1 MKKIFILLLVVS
13 FSTPLLASTVPVD
26 APPLNA
32 REIMVP
38 IAKGKVI
45 SFQDLAY
52 IKVADYEKI
61 TGKKMSLFK
70 KMEFKLSQR
79 KLRNSI
85 NADGTFSNK
94 RMEKMFKDEMSG
106 TTGFHLGGFALGLFL
121 SLIGVLIAYLIN
133 DEKKSNRVKWAWIGA
148 AVNLVLI
155 LLFSL

>member
-1 MKKIFILLLVVS
+1 
-13 FSTPLLASTVPVD
+13 
-26 APPLNA
+26 
-32 REIMVP
+32 MVP

-155 LLFSL
+155 LLFSLL